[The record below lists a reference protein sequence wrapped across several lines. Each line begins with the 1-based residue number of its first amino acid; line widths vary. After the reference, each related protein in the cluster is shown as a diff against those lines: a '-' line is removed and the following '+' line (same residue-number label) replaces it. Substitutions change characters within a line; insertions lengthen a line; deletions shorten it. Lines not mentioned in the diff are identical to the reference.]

1 MTNLPILNRVKIVK
15 DLFLEKLD
23 LVIAQ
28 IEKVLINKLDIINS
42 KLDNFS
48 ENNTKNSQAINN
60 LLENDAFLLQFGID
74 ISQGV
79 EILAASIKNIQAQ
92 QLLLLE
98 KLESLQQIKEQFA
111 TDQIESQTKLLL
123 EKLESLQQI
132 KEQFATDQIESQT
145 KLLLEK
151 LEPLQKSKEKI
162 IVDKSYFQNIER
174 GLMNYLYSYL
184 PNRTALDIG
193 ANKGDIS
200 DSLLK
205 SGYKVYAFEPFL
217 PVFEKLANRFIDNP
231 NFHVFSLAVGSTDEI
246 LDLYIA
252 SDLTNSNVYEDSTY
266 YNSLIKH
273 SLAEDL
279 VFTSTIPV
287 NVTSLNTLHNSSKI
301 PTEIGLVKIDTEG
314 YDLEVIKGMG
324 EHRYDV
330 VVAEFWDSKFPFGQS
345 NSKNLLEDM
354 VKEMK
359 QKDYNWYVVIYRIW
373 GSSDVSYYC
382 NYQYSVENSWGNV
395 FFFQDYDI
403 FNAALKWCSAII
415 PPTYFA
421 S

>member
-1 MTNLPILNRVKIVK
+1 MTNLPILNRVKRVK

-23 LVIAQ
+23 LVIGQ

-92 QLLLLE
+92 QL
-98 KLESLQQIKEQFA
+98 
-111 TDQIESQTKLLL
+111 LLL

>member
-1 MTNLPILNRVKIVK
+1 MTNLPILNRVKRVK

-23 LVIAQ
+23 LIIAQ
-28 IEKVLINKLDIINS
+28 IEKVLISKLDIINS

-74 ISQGV
+74 ISQAL
-79 EILAASIKNIQAQ
+79 EILAESIKNIQAQ
-92 QLLLLE
+92 QILLLE
-98 KLESLQQIKEQFA
+98 KLASLQQT
-111 TDQIESQTKLLL
+111 TDQTITDQVNLQTQLLI
-123 EKLESLQQI
+123 EKLQ
-132 KEQFATDQIESQT
+132 
-145 KLLLEK
+145 
-151 LEPLQKSKEKI
+151 PLQKSKEKI
-162 IVDKSYFQNIER
+162 IIDESYFQNIER

-200 DSLLK
+200 DSLLN
-205 SGYKVYAFEPFL
+205 SGYEVYAFEPFL

-252 SDLTNSNVYEDSTY
+252 SDLTSTNVYQDSTY

-324 EHRYDV
+324 EHRYNV

-395 FFFQDYDI
+395 FFFRDYDI

>member
-1 MTNLPILNRVKIVK
+1 MTNLPILNRLKRVK

-28 IEKVLINKLDIINS
+28 IEKVLISKLDIINS

-48 ENNTKNSQAINN
+48 ENNTKSSQAINN

-79 EILAASIKNIQAQ
+79 EILAESIKNIQAQ
-92 QLLLLE
+92 QILLLE
-98 KLESLQQIKEQFA
+98 KLESLQQT
-111 TDQIESQTKLLL
+111 TDQTIIDQVNSQTKLL
-123 EKLESLQQI
+123 I
-132 KEQFATDQIESQT
+132 
-145 KLLLEK
+145 EK

-162 IVDKSYFQNIER
+162 IVDESYFQNIER

-184 PNRTALDIG
+184 PNRAALDIG

-205 SGYKVYAFEPFL
+205 SGYEVYAFEPFL

-252 SDLTNSNVYEDSTY
+252 SDLTSTNVYQDSTY

-287 NVTSLNTLHNSSKI
+287 NVTSLNTLHSSSKI

-324 EHRYDV
+324 EHRYNV
-330 VVAEFWDSKFPFGQS
+330 VIAEFWDSKFPFGQS

-395 FFFQDYDI
+395 FFFRDYDI

>member
-1 MTNLPILNRVKIVK
+1 MTNLPILNRVKRVK

-23 LVIAQ
+23 LIIAQ
-28 IEKVLINKLDIINS
+28 IEKVLISKLDIINF

-74 ISQGV
+74 ISQAL
-79 EILAASIKNIQAQ
+79 EILAESIKNTQAQ
-92 QLLLLE
+92 QILLLE
-98 KLESLQQIKEQFA
+98 KLESLQQT
-111 TDQIESQTKLLL
+111 TDQTIASLVNSQTQLLI
-123 EKLESLQQI
+123 EKLQ
-132 KEQFATDQIESQT
+132 
-145 KLLLEK
+145 
-151 LEPLQKSKEKI
+151 PLQKSKEKI
-162 IVDKSYFQNIER
+162 IIDESYFQNIER

-200 DSLLK
+200 DSLLN
-205 SGYKVYAFEPFL
+205 SGYEVYAFEPFL

-252 SDLTNSNVYEDSTY
+252 SDLTNSNVYQDSTY

-287 NVTSLNTLHNSSKI
+287 NVTSLNTLHSSSKI

-324 EHRYDV
+324 EHRYNV

>member
-1 MTNLPILNRVKIVK
+1 MTNLPILNRLKRVK

-28 IEKVLINKLDIINS
+28 IEKVLISKLDIINS

-48 ENNTKNSQAINN
+48 ENNTKSSQAINN

-79 EILAASIKNIQAQ
+79 EILAESIKNIQAQ

-98 KLESLQQIKEQFA
+98 KLASLQQTA
-111 TDQIESQTKLLL
+111 DQTIASQVNSQTQLLI
-123 EKLESLQQI
+123 EKLQ
-132 KEQFATDQIESQT
+132 
-145 KLLLEK
+145 
-151 LEPLQKSKEKI
+151 PLQKSKEKI
-162 IVDKSYFQNIER
+162 IVDESYFQNIER

-200 DSLLK
+200 DSLLN
-205 SGYKVYAFEPFL
+205 SGYEVYAFEPFL

-252 SDLTNSNVYEDSTY
+252 SDLTSTNVYQDSTY

-287 NVTSLNTLHNSSKI
+287 NVTSLNTLHSSSKI

-395 FFFQDYDI
+395 FFFRDYDI

>member
-1 MTNLPILNRVKIVK
+1 MTNLPILNRVKRVK

-23 LVIAQ
+23 LVIGQ

-98 KLESLQQIKEQFA
+98 KLESLQQT
-111 TDQIESQTKLLL
+111 TDQTI
-123 EKLESLQQI
+123 
-132 KEQFATDQIESQT
+132 TDQIESQT

>member
-1 MTNLPILNRVKIVK
+1 MTNLPILNRVKRVK

-92 QLLLLE
+92 QL
-98 KLESLQQIKEQFA
+98 
-111 TDQIESQTKLLL
+111 LLL